1 MGDIRVSAVESS
13 SYIPN
18 CRWSLKCISQS
29 RNTTMDVPRGKEV
42 ARKRLIRRIA
52 LGVIAALAIGGT
64 TVALARL
71 KPAAPSVDMSG
82 LWPGTVKRGP
92 LEIQVRGLGA
102 LKPEEIHWIAAAQDS
117 RVATIAR
124 RAGIDPVKANDVIL
138 TLSDPEL
145 ELEAEK
151 AEWTMKQDEA
161 NLANLK
167 VDLESKKLDQR
178 AQLAELESQYTQA
191 KLTADRDLE
200 LTRLNLLS
208 DLSSKLTVDQ
218 ANQLQSRVALQKQ
231 RLGIADDA
239 IKAQIEAQEVVV
251 RSSRAAYDLKRK
263 QVDQLTIR
271 AGIDGV
277 LQEVDVE
284 VGQRVAA
291 GTILAKVADPKKLK
305 AVLQIPET
313 QMKGVR
319 VGLDALVDTRNGI
332 IPGRV
337 IRIDPAALNG
347 TVGVDVALLAAL
359 PPGARPELS
368 VDGTI
373 QIERLPDVV
382 YVDRPVSGEQDTT
395 IGLFKINRDGKGAE
409 RVNVKLGLASVNTIQ
424 VKEGL
429 NVGDRVILSDMSQYD
444 SYQRIRLN

>member
-1 MGDIRVSAVESS
+1 MA
-13 SYIPN
+13 
-18 CRWSLKCISQS
+18 
-29 RNTTMDVPRGKEV
+29 MDVPRGKEV
-42 ARKRLIRRIA
+42 ARRRLIKRIV
-52 LGVIAALAIGGT
+52 LGVVAVCAIGGT

-92 LEIQVRGLGA
+92 IEIQRRGLGA

-117 RVATIAR
+117 RVATIIR

-138 TLSDPEL
+138 TLSDPDL

-161 NLANLK
+161 NLANVK
-167 VDLESKKLDQR
+167 VKLESDKLDQR

-200 LTRLNLLS
+200 LTRLNLKS
-208 DLSSKLTVDQ
+208 DLESKLTVDQ

-231 RLGIADDA
+231 RLAIADQS
-239 IKAQIEAQEVVV
+239 IKAQIDAQEVVV
-251 RSSRAAYDLKRK
+251 QSSRAAYELKRK

-313 QMKGVR
+313 QMKDVR
-319 VGLDALVDTRNGI
+319 IGLDASIDTRNGI

-347 TVGVDVALLAAL
+347 TVGVDVALLGPL

-373 QIERLPDVV
+373 EVERLPDVI
-382 YVDRPVSGEQDTT
+382 YVDRPVSGEPDTT
-395 IGLFKINRDGKGAE
+395 IGLFKIDPDGKGAT
-409 RVNVKLGLASVNTIQ
+409 RVNVKLGRASVNTIE
-424 VKEGL
+424 VLDGL
-429 NVGDRVILSDMSQYD
+429 KVGDRVILSDMSQYD
-444 SYQRIRLN
+444 SYQRIRLG